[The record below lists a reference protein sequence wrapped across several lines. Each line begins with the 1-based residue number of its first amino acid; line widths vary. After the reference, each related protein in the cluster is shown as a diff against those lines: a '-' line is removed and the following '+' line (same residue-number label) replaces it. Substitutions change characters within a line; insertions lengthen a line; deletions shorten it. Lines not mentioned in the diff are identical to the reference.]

1 MNFLSND
8 DCLRYLAL
16 IRWDGIVISPFSPT
30 SKVYHCPHHKYKCQ
44 STGKYFNAKT
54 GTIFANTRISLITW
68 FKAIEIILT
77 ERNLTSSELAKKIE
91 VSQKTAWHIQNKVR
105 QQKIYLIPK
114 NSEEDMGKDA
124 EKLNLLDWL
133 ILHKDNG

>member
-30 SKVYHCPHHKYKCQ
+30 SKVYHCPNHKFKCQ
-44 STGKYFNAKT
+44 LTGKYFNAKT
-54 GTIFANTRISLITW
+54 GTIFANTRISLAIW
-68 FKAIEIILT
+68 FNAIEIILT
-77 ERNLTSSELAKKIE
+77 ERNLTSTELAKKID

-114 NSEEDMGKDA
+114 PSENEFTTDS

-133 ILHKDNG
+133 ILHKGNG